1 MLTAGI
7 IYIIMMLWSLYEFLF
22 KSETLD
28 KDDKNF

>member
-7 IYIIMMLWSLYEFLF
+7 IYIVIMLWGVYEFLF
-22 KSETLD
+22 KTEEVD